1 MRAHLR
7 AARGPLLASFGASL
21 FIQALNVLTG
31 ILLARE
37 LAPAGR
43 GALAAALLWPTL
55 VASVG
60 SLGLPDSVTYHGAR
74 LKMRADELAGTV
86 AAAWFLQSCVLTA
99 IGIAIFWFAPFQP
112 DARAAGTLMAFAI
125 PLYLWSAY
133 GAAIAQ
139 GRSAYPAF
147 NALRVLVPAATA
159 SGLVGLAVAGRLTVQ
174 SATWT
179 YVATYLLT
187 AIAAA
192 AVVVRGR
199 PRISFALA
207 RDLFRFGVRSHL
219 SFVATSLNER
229 LDQLVVSILLAP
241 VSLGLY
247 VVAATLTSVTS
258 LVGST
263 VSLLALPELARLHDD
278 AARAAL
284 ARRLGLLTVV
294 GASVVTLP
302 VLLLAPV
309 LLRTAFGP
317 SFAEAAT
324 PARILLVGAIALTT
338 ARLLG
343 AVLKGLGLPLHA
355 AGGELC
361 ALAVTVPALAMLLPP
376 LGLVGAAIA
385 SLLAYTTAALWLVRR
400 VAAAFGQPALA
411 FWFAVRPR
419 VVEGALPSGE
429 SA

>member
-1 MRAHLR
+1 MRGRLR
-7 AARGPLLASFGASL
+7 AAGGPLAASFGASL
-21 FIQALNVLTG
+21 FIQALNILTG
-31 ILLARE
+31 VLLARE
-37 LAPAGR
+37 LEPSGR

-60 SLGLPDSVTYHGAR
+60 SIGLPDSVTYHRAR
-74 LKMRADELAGTV
+74 RVTGADELVGTV

-99 IGIAIFWFAPFQP
+99 VGVAIFQLAPFEP
-112 DARAAGTLMAFAI
+112 DTSSAGTLMALAI

-139 GRSAYPAF
+139 GGSSYSAF
-147 NALRVLVPAATA
+147 NGLRLLVPVATA
-159 SGLVGLAVAGRLTVQ
+159 SGLVGLAACGRLTIE

-179 YVATYLLT
+179 YVVTYLLT
-187 AIAAA
+187 AGAAA
-192 AVVVRGR
+192 ALVVPVR
-199 PRISFALA
+199 PRLSAALA
-207 RDLFRFGVRSHL
+207 RDLFRFGIRSHV

-229 LDQLVVSILLAP
+229 FDQLVVSIVLAP
-241 VSLGLY
+241 VSLGMY
-247 VVAATLTSVTS
+247 VVAATLTSLTS

-263 VSLLALPELARLHDD
+263 VSILALPELARLRDD

-284 ARRLGLLTVV
+284 ARRLGLITLAC
-294 GASVVTLP
+294 ASAVTLP

-317 SFAEAAT
+317 AFADAAT

-343 AVLKGLGLPLHA
+343 SILKGLGLPLQA

-361 ALAVTVPALAMLLPP
+361 ALAVTLPTLAILLPA

-385 SLLAYTTAALWLVRR
+385 SLAAYTTAALWLARR
-400 VAAAFGQPALA
+400 VASAFGQPALG
-411 FWFAVRPR
+411 FWFPSRPR
-419 VVEGALPSGE
+419 VVEGAVPSGE
-429 SA
+429 TA

>member
-1 MRAHLR
+1 MNAGLR
-7 AARGPLLASFGASL
+7 AARGPLVASFGASL

-31 ILLARE
+31 VLLARE
-37 LAPAGR
+37 LAPSGR

-55 VASVG
+55 VASIG
-60 SLGLPDSVTYHGAR
+60 SLGLPDSVTYHSAR
-74 LKMRADELAGTV
+74 LTTRADELAGTV

-99 IGIAIFWFAPFQP
+99 AGIAIFRLAPFQP

-125 PLYLWSAY
+125 PSYLWSAY

-139 GRSAYPAF
+139 GRSAYSAF
-147 NALRVLVPAATA
+147 NALRLLVPAASA
-159 SGLVGLAVAGRLTVQ
+159 SGLVGLAVGGRLTVQ
-174 SATWT
+174 SATGT

-187 AIAAA
+187 AVAA
-192 AVVVRGR
+192 AVVVVRER
-199 PRISFALA
+199 PRISLTLA
-207 RDLFRFGVRSHL
+207 REVFRFGVRSHV

-247 VVAATLTSVTS
+247 VVAATLTSLTS

-263 VSLLALPELARLHDD
+263 VSLLALPELARLRDV

-284 ARRLGLLTVV
+284 ARRLGLITIV
-294 GASVVTLP
+294 GAFGVTVP
-302 VLLLAPV
+302 VLLLVPEV
-309 LLRTAFGP
+309 LRLAFGP
-317 SFAEAAT
+317 AFADAAT

-338 ARLLG
+338 ARFLG
-343 AVLKGLGLPLHA
+343 AVLKGLGLPLQA

-361 ALAVTVPALAMLLPP
+361 ALAVTVPALAILLPA
-376 LGLVGAAIA
+376 LGLVGAALA
-385 SLLAYTTAALWLVRR
+385 SLLAYATAALWLAWR
-400 VAAAFGQPALA
+400 VAAAFGEPPLA

-419 VVEGALPSGE
+419 VVDGAVPSGE